1 MTFRTNRRG
10 LTILELLVV
19 LSVIALLVAALLPAV
34 TSSRESSRTS
44 GCVSTLHQI
53 GVGIS
58 NYAQANNGYLP
69 AYADSAA
76 PYDHRWY
83 DTLVYD
89 TGLGSGASIGKTHLV
104 CPTFT
109 PYNNAGV
116 TNSLCYGV
124 NFPGVMSW
132 LETPPS
138 SSPPPTLTGGAKLVK
153 VPAEVFLVGDAFN
166 PADEP
171 SSAIFNPVAYP
182 FTNDVDND
190 GVTDTNFSLFA
201 YNGLDP
207 RHGMRSANFV
217 FADAAVRTVK
227 LSDWLENANGMWGAE
242 DASYK

>member
-1 MTFRTNRRG
+1 MTFRTTRRG

-53 GVGIS
+53 GVGIT
-58 NYAQANNGYLP
+58 NYAQANNGFLP
-69 AYADSAA
+69 AYADSVA
-76 PYDHRWY
+76 PYDRRWY
-83 DTLVYD
+83 ESLVYE
-89 TGLGSGASIGKTHLV
+89 TGLGSGALIGKTHLV
-104 CPTFT
+104 CPSFT
-109 PYNNAGV
+109 PYSNAGV
-116 TNSLCYGV
+116 TNSISYGV

-132 LETPPS
+132 AETPPS
-138 SSPPPTLTGGAKLVK
+138 ANPPATLTAGAKLIK
-153 VPAEVFLVGDAFN
+153 VPAEVFLVTDVFS

-171 SSAIFNPVAYP
+171 ASAVYNPIAYP
-182 FTNDVDND
+182 FTNDADND
-190 GVTDTNFSLFA
+190 GVIDTNFAIYA

-227 LSDWLENANGMWGAE
+227 LSDWLENASGMWGAE